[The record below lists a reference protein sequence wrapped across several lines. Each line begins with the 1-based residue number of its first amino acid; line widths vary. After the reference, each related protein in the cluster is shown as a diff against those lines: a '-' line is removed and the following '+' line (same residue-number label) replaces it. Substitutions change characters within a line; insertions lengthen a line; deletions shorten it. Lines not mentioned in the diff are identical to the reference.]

1 MATCGPWC
9 RSSPAAAEAVVG
21 TAFASA
27 AAAARCRVC
36 AHRGLHPVRDY
47 GAMPAPN
54 AFRLP
59 SAPPVPTWPQQLVL
73 CPSCSLVQL
82 LEPPGGLPA
91 AEALFDSDFP
101 YLASCSDSWLEH
113 ARRSAREAVARFCLG
128 PDSRV
133 VEVASNDGYLLRWFR
148 ELGVPVLGIDPAPL
162 AVTAARAL
170 EVETRQA
177 FFSSALARSLR
188 AEGIDADLV
197 VANNVLAHVP
207 DPHDLVA
214 GMALLL
220 RPGGRLVIETHHA
233 LALLN
238 DCEFD
243 TVYHEHRCYF
253 SLHALTGLLEAH
265 GLAVEDV
272 QRLKS
277 HGGSLRVTACRA
289 PAHAAPAVEELLARE
304 RDAGLLEPG
313 AWARFAA
320 AADARIAAL
329 DAHLQALAAQGLTLA
344 AYGAAAKGT
353 ILLNSLGA
361 SAALLAY
368 VVDRAPSKHGRRVPG
383 LDLPVHPVEY
393 LAKVPPDVLLLL
405 PWNLER
411 EILGQLAGFVDGG
424 GRIVIPLPSLRT
436 VGPGRG

>member
-1 MATCGPWC
+1 MRGAAPV
-9 RSSPAAAEAVVG
+9 RRSPASAWG
-21 TAFASA
+21 RTA
-27 AAAARCRVC
+27 
-36 AHRGLHPVRDY
+36 G
-47 GAMPAPN
+47 
-54 AFRLP
+54 
-59 SAPPVPTWPQQLVL
+59 
-73 CPSCSLVQL
+73 
-82 LEPPGGLPA
+82 
-91 AEALFDSDFP
+91 
-101 YLASCSDSWLEH
+101 
-113 ARRSAREAVARFCLG
+113 
-128 PDSRV
+128 V

-233 LALLN
+233 LALLK

-289 PAHAAPAVEELLARE
+289 PAHAAPAVEALLARE

-329 DAHLQALAAQGLTLA
+329 DAHLQGAGGTGTLA
-344 AYGAAAKGT
+344 GGLRCGGQGHDPAQQ
-353 ILLNSLGA
+353 
-361 SAALLAY
+361 
-368 VVDRAPSKHGRRVPG
+368 PRR
-383 LDLPVHPVEY
+383 
-393 LAKVPPDVLLLL
+393 
-405 PWNLER
+405 
-411 EILGQLAGFVDGG
+411 Q
-424 GRIVIPLPSLRT
+424 
-436 VGPGRG
+436 RGVARLCCRPCAE